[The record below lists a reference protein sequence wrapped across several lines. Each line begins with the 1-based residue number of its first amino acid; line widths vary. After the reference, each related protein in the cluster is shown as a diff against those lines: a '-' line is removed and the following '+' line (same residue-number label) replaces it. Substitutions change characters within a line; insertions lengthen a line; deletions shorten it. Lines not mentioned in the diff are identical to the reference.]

1 MTNTHYNLIDTP
13 TLLIEGRHWDVQ
25 TFNMGLGDFLKKHAG
40 NSLYILRSS
49 VEDGPIRAIV
59 IPTKDLNQS
68 EWQKKLHVGSSLPAK
83 EGQFA
88 MFVGRWQP
96 LHEGHQS
103 LFKQAMDEGKNVLI
117 CIRDIKPDEKNP
129 FTAEE
134 VKNNIMNFYSQEVI
148 DGKVKVM
155 VIPDICSIEF
165 GRGVGYDIIE
175 RIPPT
180 QIGEI
185 SATKIR
191 EQMKKD
197 GTL

>member
-1 MTNTHYNLIDTP
+1 MNKWT
-13 TLLIEGRHWDVQ
+13 
-25 TFNMGLGDFLKKHAG
+25 KKIH
-40 NSLYILRSS
+40 
-49 VEDGPIRAIV
+49 VE
-59 IPTKDLNQS
+59 
-68 EWQKKLHVGSSLPAK
+68 SSLPRK

-96 LHEGHQS
+96 LHTGHQE
-103 LFKQAMDEGKNVLI
+103 LFKRAMEEGKNVLI

-134 VKNNIMNFYSQEVI
+134 VRENIMNFYSQEYI
-148 DGKVKVM
+148 DGKVRVM

-175 RIPPT
+175 HTPP
-180 QIGEI
+180 QEIADI

-191 EQMKKD
+191 EQMRKEGK
-197 GTL
+197 L